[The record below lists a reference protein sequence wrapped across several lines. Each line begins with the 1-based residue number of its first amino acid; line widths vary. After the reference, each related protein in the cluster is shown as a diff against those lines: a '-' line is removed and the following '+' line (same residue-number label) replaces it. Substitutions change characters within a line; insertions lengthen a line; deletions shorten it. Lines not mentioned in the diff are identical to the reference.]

1 MNKKKKK
8 IFILFEYL
16 LSVKRVNIVFLGYLI
31 IILRKKREN
40 KYIILVFEEFYVL
53 INFENMY
60 YLVFLLMIVKYGS

>member
-1 MNKKKKK
+1 MNKKKENIYIIW
-8 IFILFEYL
+8 IFIECEKSKYCFFGLFNYYIE
-16 LSVKRVNIVFLGYLI
+16 
-31 IILRKKREN
+31 KKKEN